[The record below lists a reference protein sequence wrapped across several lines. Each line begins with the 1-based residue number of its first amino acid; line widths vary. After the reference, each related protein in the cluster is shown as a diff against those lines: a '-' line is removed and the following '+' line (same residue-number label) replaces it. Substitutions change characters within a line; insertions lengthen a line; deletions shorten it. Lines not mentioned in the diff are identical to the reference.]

1 MSKARNLSLL
11 CLAVVAALSVWF
23 ASTAAVAD
31 LIATGL
37 MTSAQAG
44 LLTSAVQAGFV
55 AGTLASTALGLAD
68 RFRPAY
74 LFAAGCVMAG
84 TATLLLPL
92 VAPTGWT
99 TLALRSVAGAAM
111 AAVYPVGMKMAST
124 WARGDLGLL
133 VGILVGSLTLGSA
146 SPHLVNGLIGTL
158 PWTTVYLVAGALC
171 LAAGPL
177 ILAFREGGAP
187 FARSVFRLSDIGEAW
202 RSPRLRLTNLG
213 YFGHMWELYAMW
225 AWIGAFLQHGPLGL
239 QGAGASILV
248 FAVIAAGLPG
258 AVLAGLAADRFGRC
272 QVAAVA
278 MVTSGL
284 CALAIGPAA
293 EIGATL
299 ALGIAVLWGFSAVA
313 DSAQFS
319 ALAIEAAPRHLTGT
333 MLTIQTCVGFL
344 ITIVAI
350 QALPWI
356 LPFTGWGRAF
366 ALLAIG
372 PFLGTLAMLRLRRM
386 QERTPLAA

>member
-1 MSKARNLSLL
+1 MGKARNLTIL
-11 CLAVVAALSVWF
+11 CVAVVASLSVWF

-31 LIATGL
+31 LIAAGL

-55 AGTLASTALGLAD
+55 AGTLLSATLGLAD
-68 RFRPAY
+68 RIRPTH
-74 LFAAGCVMAG
+74 LFASGCALAGL
-84 TATLLLPL
+84 ATLLLPF
-92 VAPTGWT
+92 AEPAGWT
-99 TLALRSVAGAAM
+99 TLTLRFLAGAAM

-133 VGILVGSLTLGSA
+133 IGILVGGLTLGSA

-158 PWTTVYLVAGALC
+158 PWTTVYWISGFLC
-171 LAAGPL
+171 LLAGVL
-177 ILAFREGGAP
+177 VLAFREGGVP
-187 FARSVFRLSDIGEAW
+187 FARTAFRLADIGEAW
-202 RSPRLRLTNLG
+202 RSRPLRLANLG

-225 AWIGAFLQHGPLGL
+225 AWIGAFLQHGPMSLP
-239 QGAGASILV
+239 GAGASVLV
-248 FAVIAAGLPG
+248 FAILAAGLPG
-258 AVLAGLAADRFGRC
+258 AVLAGLVADRFGRC
-272 QVAAVA
+272 ETAAAA
-278 MVTSGL
+278 MVASGL

-293 EIGATL
+293 GVAPAL
-299 ALGIAVLWGFSAVA
+299 AVAVALLWGFSVIA

-319 ALAIEAAPRHLTGT
+319 ALVIEAAPRHLTGT

-350 QALPWI
+350 QALPLV
-356 LPFTGWGRAF
+356 LPFTGWDHAF

-372 PFLGTLAMLRLRRM
+372 PFLGALAMLRLRGVR
-386 QERTPLAA
+386 RTA